1 MTRTMGRP
9 RKQGNRD
16 LPDGLYPPAGK
27 GCYRM
32 IHPVTHKPKSLKTKN
47 KAEALEIYWAVRQH
61 YAPNVETKAQVFT
74 EGLSLSSLAREY
86 REDQLPQTVD
96 KDGNSLDANTL
107 RTYSNYLL
115 NFEQADDFKV
125 PVSVFGHVDDGPQI
139 VRKYLSHWINKP
151 KTYNYRLACLSR
163 LFGYAVDKGMIQRS
177 PIDAIKYRKGPTRKV
192 YLSDDHYIA
201 ITSKLTEIYSEVYAR
216 ACDWLYLMS
225 GRPTNMLDVKEPQI
239 KDKDAEIHYY
249 ADKNQQPVIVERDPE
264 LDELIEWFREYKRSQ
279 GIVSPY
285 LIVHPAN
292 ARRGLARRPITTER
306 LYRYFKNAMDEAE
319 LSEEGYTLRD
329 LRPKALTD
337 EAELAGSATNK
348 GAHKTE
354 KMRRHYVKKV
364 LPMRV
369 KNNLKR
375 LKAG

>member
-1 MTRTMGRP
+1 MTRPMGRP

-32 IHPVTHKPKSLKTKN
+32 IHPLTHKPKSLKTKI

-61 YAPNVETKAQVFT
+61 YAPKVEAKAQTFMD
-74 EGLSLSSLAREY
+74 GLLLSDLAHEY
-86 REDQLPQTVD
+86 RESQLPQTVS
-96 KDGNSLDANTL
+96 KNGKPLDANTL
-107 RTYSNYLL
+107 RTYENYLS
-115 NFEQADDFKV
+115 NFEQAVEFKM
-125 PVSVFGHVDDGPQI
+125 PVSVFGHPDEGPQI
-139 VRKYLSHWINKP
+139 VRKYLSAWINHP
-151 KTYNYRLACLSR
+151 KTFNYRLACLAR
-163 LFGYAVDKGMIQRS
+163 LFGYAVDKGLLQRS
-177 PIDAIKYRKGPTRKV
+177 PIDAIKYRTPPKRGV
-192 YLSDDHYIA
+192 YMSDDHFIA
-201 ITSKLTEIYSEVYAR
+201 LTAKLTELYGEVYAR

-239 KDKDAEIHYY
+239 KDAEIHYY
-249 ADKNQQPVIVERDPE
+249 ADKNEQSVIVDRDPE

-306 LYRYFKNAMDEAE
+306 LYRYFKNAMNKAE
-319 LSEEGYTLRD
+319 LAKHGYTLRD